1 MWCGVTAIVS
11 SLFIFGLYKGFGF
24 MLKQEEF
31 KITTRNVSLT
41 LPGWIS
47 EQGKEKVYDLV
58 LSQREQNQFS
68 RNLTDNIASAYKQNP
83 LYKRVVSVKRE
94 FPNKIKVALELRKPV
109 AVIKSKRKRF
119 LVDGSGVR
127 LPAKYY
133 NWPNSNEYSVN
144 IVVNK
149 LKDIPSNGKAWKDK
163 RVLAGV
169 DLVNFLRKNNA
180 DKLLAIESI
189 DVSNVGKRFFTKK
202 SDIILLTRSGTR
214 IKWGCST
221 LCRELNELSDAEKL
235 RNLYSVAR
243 IAGKDFLNME
253 YVDVRWT
260 KPVGKM

>member
-1 MWCGVTAIVS
+1 M
-11 SLFIFGLYKGFGF
+11 LIFGLYKGFGF
-24 MLKQEEF
+24 MLMQEEF
-31 KITTRNVSLT
+31 KITTRNVSLA
-41 LPGWIS
+41 LPNWIS
-47 EQGKEKVYDLV
+47 EQGKVKVHDLV
-58 LSQREQNQFS
+58 LSQSEQNQFS
-68 RNLTDNIASAYKQNP
+68 RNLTESIAFAYEQNP

-109 AVIKSKRKRF
+109 AEIKSKRKHF

-127 LPAKYY
+127 LPSKYY
-133 NWPNSNEYSVN
+133 NWPIDNEHSVY

-149 LKDIPSNGKAWKDK
+149 LKDVPSSGQPWKDK

-169 DLVNFLRKNNA
+169 DLVKFLRRNNA
-180 DKLLAIESI
+180 DKLLAIKSI
-189 DVSNVGKRFFTKK
+189 DVSNVGKRFLTKK
-202 SDIILLTRSGTR
+202 SDIVLLTKSGTK

-243 IAGKDFLNME
+243 VAGKDFSGME

>member
-1 MWCGVTAIVS
+1 
-11 SLFIFGLYKGFGF
+11 
-24 MLKQEEF
+24 MLKQDEF
-31 KITTRNVSLT
+31 KISTRNISLI
-41 LPGWIS
+41 LPDWIS
-47 EQGKEKVYDLV
+47 EQGKVRIHDLV
-58 LSQREQNQFS
+58 LTQSNQNQFS
-68 RNLTDNIASAYKQNP
+68 KNLTENIASAYKQNP
-83 LYKRVVSVKRE
+83 LYKNVVSVKRE

-109 AVIKSKRKRF
+109 AEIKSKGKIF

-133 NWPNSNEYSVN
+133 KWPISNEHNAYILVK
-144 IVVNK
+144 K
-149 LKDIPSNGKAWKDK
+149 LKDVPSSGKQWKDK

-169 DLVNFLRKNNA
+169 DLVKFLIKNNA

-189 DVSNVGKRFFTKK
+189 DVSNVGKRFLTKK
-202 SDIILLTRSGTR
+202 SDIILRTKSGTK

-221 LCRELNELSDAEKL
+221 LCRELNELPDAEKL

-243 IAGKDFLNME
+243 IAGKDFTNME